1 MKNLGI
7 AGLIALIVVVII
19 FGPLC
24 TIWALNTLFALNIA
38 YSFETWLATI
48 LLTSIVTGKGVS
60 ATFKPK

>member
-7 AGLIALIVVVII
+7 AGLIALIVVVIV

-48 LLTSIVTGKGVS
+48 LLTSIVTGKGVAS
-60 ATFKPK
+60 ATFKK